1 MYIAAGGALATAVSF
16 GPARIGFGLFLP
28 QLRET
33 FELTTR
39 ESGYIASSAFGGFL
53 IALLLAGYLSAR
65 FGPRLPVVLGSL
77 AALAG
82 MTIVALANNTLML
95 AAGTVLAATSAGC
108 CWSPFNNAAERG
120 IADDRR
126 NRALSIISTGT
137 TGGIAGAGL
146 LALGVA
152 WLYQEWRVAWGIFAL
167 MALLSTLVNFRAL
180 ARLPDTPATRP
191 VALPT
196 QLRRLCRLRALPL
209 YAIALSFGISS
220 GIYLSFTV
228 DHVMRAGGLPGLA
241 SELSGPV
248 MYIAMGIGGI
258 AGLATAEI
266 HRRIGMTVLVRTL
279 FILSAV
285 SLLACGLAPTSWP
298 LLLLSALLQGSC
310 IMMLSAIFSF
320 WSVRLFPELAAVSFT
335 AVLVIYALG
344 NIIGPAAAGSLAAT
358 LGMNIAFA
366 ITAAL
371 SLLTAL
377 LFRERIGRAA

>member
-28 QLRET
+28 QFRET

-39 ESGYIASSAFGGFL
+39 QSGFIASSAFGGFL
-53 IALLLAGYLSAR
+53 IALVLAGYLSAR

-82 MTIVALANNTLML
+82 MSIVALAGNTLML
-95 AAGTVLAATSAGC
+95 AIGIVLAATSAGC

-120 IADDRR
+120 IADDRK

-152 WLYQEWRVAWGIFAL
+152 WFNQEWRLAWWLFAL
-167 MALLSTLVNFRAL
+167 LALLSSLGNFRAL
-180 ARLPDTPATRP
+180 ARLPDTPNNEP
-191 VALPT
+191 VRLTT
-196 QLRRLCRLRALPL
+196 QLRRLCQLRALPL

-241 SELSGPV
+241 AELSGPI
-248 MYIAMGIGGI
+248 MYIAMGIGGV

-266 HRRIGMTVLVRTL
+266 HSRIGMTALVRTL
-279 FILSAV
+279 FVLSAI
-285 SLLACGLAPTSWP
+285 SLLAAGLAPTSWP
-298 LLLLSALLQGSC
+298 LLILSALLQGSC
-310 IMMLSAIFSF
+310 IMTLSAIFSF
-320 WSVRLFPELAAVSFT
+320 WSDRLFPELAAVSFT

-344 NIIGPAAAGSLAAT
+344 NIIGPAAAGSVAAT
-358 LGMNIAFA
+358 LGMNITFA
-366 ITAAL
+366 ITAGL
-371 SLLTAL
+371 SLLTAV
-377 LFRERIGRAA
+377 LFRERIGRTT